1 MRGVAVTPGGQR
13 LFLASRHPTINRQ
26 DPMQIYAVEAPTD
39 ETGAPDFQ
47 VSAAIQVSGTPGLLR
62 MLPGDSTAEPPL
74 PDLLYAV
81 IFGGARIA
89 VIDSL
94 RLDVIDVID
103 VGSGPFDLAF
113 VTPAADAR
121 CATTDEGRPRREAW
135 VTEFMD
141 DSVAII
147 DIDPESPTYHQVI
160 AHVR

>member
-1 MRGVAVTPGGQR
+1 MRVDTKRMPRLPNTEREKPAASASSALAPRLNWFAFMSRTRGGPP
-13 LFLASRHPTINRQ
+13 S
-26 DPMQIYAVEAPTD
+26 
-39 ETGAPDFQ
+39 
-47 VSAAIQVSGTPGLLR
+47 SAGTPKH
-62 MLPGDSTAEPPL
+62 
-74 PDLLYAV
+74 
-81 IFGGARIA
+81 IGGARIA